1 MSKSSAAASSSSA
14 GTWKAPVDNSEI
26 DRLNKLLVYYE
37 DVNKQQIIQI
47 ETYETVQVA
56 NNKRLLEQEKTI
68 RTHLKKIRSLEDTI
82 KFDKIAT
89 EGLRKKFNLI
99 EYDVKEFQHSN
110 EMMK

>member
-1 MSKSSAAASSSSA
+1 MAAA
-14 GTWKAPVDNSEI
+14 GNWKAPAADTSEI
-26 DRLNKLLVYYE
+26 NRLNKLIAYYE

-47 ETYETVQVA
+47 DTYQAVQEA
-56 NNKRLLEQEKTI
+56 NNKRLADQEKTI
-68 RTHLKKIRSLEDTI
+68 RMHLKKIRSLEEMI

-110 EMMK
+110 EMMRCEEQVSI